1 MKRNVNGR
9 IALGLAL
16 LLCGVALITAMAGAA
31 DGPDGSDAVVVKEA
45 APPPQTFVAWEY
57 RQLPITSD
65 FRDWNRLG
73 AEGWEYAGTF
83 QKAIV
88 FKRVKR

>member
-1 MKRNVNGR
+1 MTTNFNGR
-9 IALGLAL
+9 IALAL
-16 LLCGVALITAMAGAA
+16 SISICIVALIAALAGAA
-31 DGPDGSDAVVVKEA
+31 GAEDTSDAVVVKPA
-45 APPPQTFVAWEY
+45 APPAQAFVTWEY
-57 RQLPITSD
+57 RQLPITAD